1 MTDKA
6 MKNQNDA
13 AESRPI
19 PSQAEGEDPD
29 DQAQNRPGGADTR
42 PVPSQAEGDEATVD
56 ESLRQKEVTSGP
68 ARRG

>member
-1 MTDKA
+1 MSNKALTDSEA
-6 MKNQNDA
+6 A

-29 DQAQNRPGGADTR
+29 DPMQNRAGGADTR

-56 ESLRQKEVTSGP
+56 ESLRQKELTTGR
-68 ARRG
+68 ARRA